1 MVSAGLRQVSVAKSS
16 STLFSNSPINRW
28 QAFVRQLPFALDLK
42 YVFLAEASFES
53 DSRLQ
58 RSSTPS
64 KLVTNRIS
72 SLTNDRFYN
81 QISARRPG
89 IVKFVYVELI
99 DWCQDYLSDFSI
111 MSPATRYNRA
121 LLLDDALERV
131 LLDGLHRTGL
141 EHQDL
146 RFLSTSIL
154 DDCIK
159 ERHVEIISFIC
170 SIFFLRCMV
179 TRRFLTDDNAPNNLR
194 WVSLTYAQGILST
207 IPFL

>member
-1 MVSAGLRQVSVAKSS
+1 VVSAGLGQVSVAMHSS
-16 STLFSNSPINRW
+16 SLFSHSPINRW

-58 RSSTPS
+58 RSNAPANI
-64 KLVTNRIS
+64 VTNRIIHPPNGRLHNHIS
-72 SLTNDRFYN
+72 S
-81 QISARRPG
+81 RRPG

-99 DWCQDYLSDFSI
+99 EWCQDYLSDFSN
-111 MSPATRYNRA
+111 MSPAMRYNRA

-131 LLDGLHRTGL
+131 LLDGLHQTGL

-194 WVSLTYAQGILST
+194 WVSLTYAKGILST